1 MVRNGLP
8 RPDRLCSLR
17 IMDKGMLQTRV
28 VEGRLPTTRWS
39 VIRAARGSA
48 REREEA
54 LEAFAGDYWPAIYA
68 FLRRRG
74 QAPADAEDLTQAFL
88 ISLLERDA
96 LAKVTES
103 GDRFRSW
110 LLAALK
116 NFLRTDWR
124 DRNRLKRAGRF
135 EHLSIDRDLGEEWLE
150 TASGED
156 DSPEVVFERRW
167 AWGILERALEQLSA
181 LYRRNGREDV
191 VQVLAP
197 LVMGGEAGTDY
208 EEAARLLG
216 TSKGNARVLAFRLRK
231 HLKELVRHEVAQ
243 TVESE
248 EEIDQEL
255 EHFFRAFG

>member
-1 MVRNGLP
+1 MDEGL
-8 RPDRLCSLR
+8 
-17 IMDKGMLQTRV
+17 LQTRE
-28 VEGRLPTTRWS
+28 VEGRIPTTRWS
-39 VIRAARGSA
+39 VIRAARGNA

-68 FLRRRG
+68 FIRRRG
-74 QAPADAEDLTQAFL
+74 NAPPDAEDLTQGFL
-88 ISLLERDA
+88 VSLMERDA
-96 LAKVTES
+96 LAKVTET

-135 EHLSIDRDLGEEWLE
+135 EHLSIDRDLGEAWLE
-150 TASGED
+150 TMAGD
-156 DSPEVVFERRW
+156 GDSPEIVFERRW
-167 AWGILERALEQLSA
+167 AWGILERALEQLTA
-181 LYRRNGREDV
+181 MYRRNGREEV
-191 VQVLAP
+191 VRTLAP
-197 LVMGGEAGTDY
+197 LVMGGDAGTGYD
-208 EEAARLLG
+208 EAADRLG
-216 TSKGNARVLAFRLRK
+216 VTKGNARVLAFRLRK

-248 EEIDQEL
+248 DEIDEEL